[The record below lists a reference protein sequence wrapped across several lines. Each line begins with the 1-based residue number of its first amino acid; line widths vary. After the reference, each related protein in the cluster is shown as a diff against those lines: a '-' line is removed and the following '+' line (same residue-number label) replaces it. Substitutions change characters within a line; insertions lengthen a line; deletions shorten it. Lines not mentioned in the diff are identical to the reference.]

1 MQFINSTLPHSVSF
15 SARDAALDG
24 VHAMAESEAK
34 NNLMDFSGR
43 RVLVEGGGYQK
54 IWLETQPMGGAMY
67 ALRDMEAAVNN
78 QLMFMEYRR
87 GDGRIPGSIACMD
100 GKIIPQFNKFQ
111 GFCFPD
117 PALDVFYIAGADREY
132 LSLLYETLR
141 GFDDYLWRVRDS
153 DGDGLLESWC
163 VCDTGEDRAL
173 RYGDAPMWWTEE
185 VPPTEFERVPMP
197 SMDVTAYSFSARN
210 MLAALSRMLGNERE
224 QFWREKAEDVRKRIQ
239 DGFWDDARGAYFDRF
254 KGGKRDPALI
264 HNTLR
269 LMYWGVPDAYSAGR
283 FVREHLL
290 NPDEFWTPMPL
301 PSVAVNDPL
310 FRNEPSNC
318 WTGQPEGLTYQ
329 RAVRALENYGFLPE
343 ITRIG
348 RKLLSAVWEGKA
360 FSQQYDPFTG
370 EPSLPEEITQD
381 ANGNEVVRRRSNYG
395 PTILAA
401 MEYVAFLYGIRVGRN
416 RLTWG
421 ALGDRGES
429 EYRVEWSGHTYV
441 MKNGNENAAY
451 VDGQKKFVVPR
462 GFRAVSD
469 WAGDAVR
476 FERIAPEDDQ

>member
-1 MQFINSTLPHSVSF
+1 MNVPYSAAF
-15 SARDAALDG
+15 SAKDAALDG
-24 VHAMAESEAK
+24 LHAMAEAEAK
-34 NNLMDFSGR
+34 NNLWDFAGR

-67 ALRDMEAAVNN
+67 ALRDMRAAVNN
-78 QLMFMEYRR
+78 QLLFMEYRR
-87 GDGRIPGSIACMD
+87 ADGRIPGSIACME
-100 GKIIPQFNKFQ
+100 GKLVPQFNKFQ

-117 PALDVFYIAGADREY
+117 PALDVGYIAGADREY
-132 LSLLYETLR
+132 LCLLYETLR
-141 GFDDYLWRVRDS
+141 GFDEYLWRVRDS

-185 VPPTEFERVPMP
+185 TPPDAFQRVPMP
-197 SMDVTAYSFSARN
+197 SMDVTAYSFAARN
-210 MLAALSRMLGNERE
+210 ALSELSRLLQNGNEE
-224 QFWREKAEDVRKRIQ
+224 TWRRKAEDVRARIRS
-239 DGFWDDARGAYFDRF
+239 GFWDDARGAYFDRF
-254 KGGKRDPALI
+254 KDGTRDPALI

-269 LMYWGVPDAYSAGR
+269 LMYWGVPDADMAGR

-290 NPDEFWTPMPL
+290 NPNEFWTPMPL
-301 PSVAVNDPL
+301 PSVAANDPL
-310 FRNEPSNC
+310 FRNEPTNC

-343 ITRIG
+343 IARIG
-348 RKLLSAVWEGKA
+348 RKLLSAAWEGRA

-370 EPSLPEEITQD
+370 APSLPEEVTQD
-381 ANGNEVVRRRSNYG
+381 VNGNEVVRRRSGYG
-395 PTILAA
+395 PTILAV

-421 ALGDRGES
+421 ALSDRGES
-429 EYRVEWSGHTYV
+429 EYRVEWGGRVYV
-441 MKNGNENAAY
+441 MRNGRENAAY
-451 VDGQKKFVVPR
+451 VDGQKKFVIPR

-469 WAGDAVR
+469 LAGERVR
-476 FERIAPEDDQ
+476 FERIAPDQEEIG